1 MWEVSVEL
9 GATVW
14 CSVSSVEECVSVK
27 EMHVSVYRLS
37 MVTSIIY
44 GVSSLSLSPPWRINN
59 QSLSPT
65 YLTRSRVSALQLTVT
80 GMDPIMTEARRN
92 AALWVGGGQEIE
104 RIQRVSETRRH
115 RDEVQDFRVR
125 ETRRYGDTEIE

>member
-1 MWEVSVEL
+1 
-9 GATVW
+9 
-14 CSVSSVEECVSVK
+14 
-27 EMHVSVYRLS
+27 
-37 MVTSIIY
+37 
-44 GVSSLSLSPPWRINN
+44 
-59 QSLSPT
+59 
-65 YLTRSRVSALQLTVT
+65 
-80 GMDPIMTEARRN
+80 MDPIMTEARRN